1 MSQKYSNRDNR
12 KPEYSK
18 PEYSVVVPVYNS
30 EGSLRELYRRLSLV
44 FHSLNVSWELIAVND
59 CSRDRSWKVLLE
71 MAEAH
76 QNVKA
81 INLMNNFGQ
90 HNALMCGFH
99 HVQGKYV
106 ITMDDDLQHPP
117 EEIPKLISRIESGN
131 YGVVYGQYKQKR
143 HGWFRDFVSASVND
157 LISRITGS
165 GYRVTSFRIME
176 RKVVEKILAYTQ
188 YNVMIDV
195 LIKDTVASLDVGH
208 CRVEHHPRTIGKS
221 NYSFKKLFWYAVN
234 MVFNY
239 TVWPL
244 RLATLLG
251 FFFSVL
257 GFMGVIL
264 EIILYL
270 LQGTPVRGWTSLFL
284 AVTFFSGIILFILG
298 IVGEYMGRI
307 FLNVNQKP
315 QYVVKELVTK
325 NNNKPSVSKR

>member
-1 MSQKYSNRDNR
+1 MPQKYPDNR
-12 KPEYSK
+12 KPEF
-18 PEYSVVVPVYNS
+18 SVVVPAYNS
-30 EGSLRELYRRLSLV
+30 EGSLRELYRRLEAVFRSLQAP
-44 FHSLNVSWELIAVND
+44 WELIAVDD
-59 CSRDRSWKVLLE
+59 CSRDTSWKVLSEL
-71 MAEAH
+71 AHSH

-117 EEIPKLISRIESGN
+117 EEIPKLISRIN
-131 YGVVYGQYKQKR
+131 
-143 HGWFRDFVSASVND
+143 
-157 LISRITGS
+157 GS
-165 GYRVTSFRIME
+165 GYRVTSFRIMAE
-176 RKVVEKILAYTQ
+176 EVVEKILAYTQ

-195 LIKDTVASLDVGH
+195 LIKDTVASFRVGH
-208 CRVEHHPRTIGKS
+208 CKVEHHPRTIGKS
-221 NYSFKKLFWYAVN
+221 NYSFKKLFWYATN
-234 MVFNY
+234 MIFNY

-270 LQGTPVRGWTSLFL
+270 LQGK
-284 AVTFFSGIILFILG
+284 I
-298 IVGEYMGRI
+298 GRAH
-307 FLNVNQKP
+307 V
-315 QYVVKELVTK
+315 
-325 NNNKPSVSKR
+325 